1 MKWRSRTT
9 GAKRVRLTGAL
20 AILVL
25 AAITT
30 RAQEATL
37 EGKKIAA
44 ARVVDAQ
51 GHPVPE
57 KLSTGAIQAGSEFHM
72 VEERQTIRDLNA
84 TGLFS
89 NIQAKATQESDGLHV
104 DFVVTPNFYN
114 GVLRVQGL
122 KEPPN
127 EATALAA
134 LRMPLGQ
141 PFQLADLEAGLGRLR
156 QTLQEDGFYNPQVA
170 YGLVRHEDTRQIDI
184 TVNLVPGRRAKL
196 SAVTIENQTPF
207 PLGELREQAKIK
219 KGNPVTTERIDRST
233 ERLRNHLVASGYLEA
248 RVSATRGAYDAKS
261 ATLPLTVSVVAGPRV
276 SVHVT
281 DVKISGSEIRKLV
294 PVYQEGDVDPDLLE
308 EGKRN
313 IRDWLQGKGY
323 FDSTVSYTTNLDPN
337 TRVDVIQYQVDRGIR
352 HKLVGVVI
360 EGNRYF
366 STDALRSR
374 LQIQPKGFL
383 THGHFSQAV
392 VRADANSIHALYL
405 SNGFLQSQVNPEV
418 QDDYQGKK
426 GDVFVVYHITEG
438 QQTHVA
444 DLKIQGNHGLTTTQ
458 LLTVIETTK
467 GQPYSP
473 VNVASDRDNVL
484 AYYFDQGY
492 PDAQFQSQATQAG
505 PSRVDL
511 LYQITEGARVDV
523 GDLLLEGYRYTRPGL
538 IRRQVV
544 VKPGG
549 PLREGDVL
557 ATQQKLYN
565 LAIFDRVQVQPQN
578 PDGTYPKK
586 NVLVDVEEGKR
597 YTISYGFG
605 FEAQRLASTS
615 NPSGTEINASPLGI
629 FEVSKINVGGRGHT
643 ASLKLRGSTLEYQAL
658 ASYAAPNFLTYPW
671 LNLVIS
677 GFADKASYV
686 NTFTAKRYEGSIQ
699 LSQNLSSTTSLQ
711 SRYFYRRVNVD
722 ASTLKVSV
730 TEVPLFSQPT
740 KVSGF
745 EETWVR
751 DRRDNPADAT
761 RGSLTTADV
770 SFAGRSL
777 GSTATFLRFTVQNST
792 YTPFRHA
799 ALVFA
804 RSTTFGIEDAFS
816 SCGIVPCTEDD
827 IPLPE
832 RLFAGGG
839 TSLRGFSLNQA
850 GPRDP
855 TTGFPIGGTAMIIF
869 NQEIRFPIRAPFVG
883 NHLGGALFYDAG
895 NVFSDINHVTLRY
908 TPLPP
913 PAGCAPGTTIKNTL
927 SQCPNLNYF
936 SHTVGFG
943 LRYGTPIGPVR
954 VDFGYQLNP
963 ASFLSQQSTTVGGI
977 TTTQVITSRLPH
989 FQFFFNIGSVF

>member
-1 MKWRSRTT
+1 MRMKWRSRTT
-9 GAKRVRLTGAL
+9 RAKRIGRIGAL
-20 AILVL
+20 AILL
-25 AAITT
+25 LSAIATA

-37 EGKKIAA
+37 EGKKIAGV
-44 ARVVDAQ
+44 RVVDAD
-51 GHPVPE
+51 GKPVTE
-57 KLSTGAIQAGSEFHM
+57 KLSTGAVQPGSDFHM
-72 VEERQTIRDLNA
+72 VDEREAIRDLNA

-89 NIQAKATQESDGLHV
+89 DIQARATEQADGLHV
-104 DFVVTPNFYN
+104 DFVVTRNFYN
-114 GVLRVQGL
+114 GVVRIQGL

-141 PFQLADLEAGLGRLR
+141 PFQLSDLQAGVERLK
-156 QTLQEDGFYNPQVA
+156 QTLQEDGFYDAQA
-170 YGLVRHEDTRQIDI
+170 SYGLVRHADTRQIDI
-184 TVNLVPGRRAKL
+184 TVNVVPGRRAKL
-196 SAVTIENQTPF
+196 SAVTVQNQTPF
-207 PLGELREQAKIK
+207 PAQEVREQAKIK
-219 KGNPVTTERIDRST
+219 KGNTVTLERIDRST
-233 ERLRNHLVASGYLEA
+233 ERLRNYLVSSGYLEA
-248 RVSATRGAYDAKS
+248 RASATRGAYDAKT
-261 ATLPLTVSVVAGPRV
+261 ATLPLTLTVVAGPRV
-276 SVHVT
+276 SVQVIG
-281 DVKISGSEIRKLV
+281 VKISGKEVRKLV
-294 PVYQEGDVDPDLLE
+294 PVYAEGDVDPDLLE

-313 IRDWLQGKGY
+313 IRDWLQSQSY
-323 FDSTVSYTTNLDPN
+323 FDSTVNYTTQLDPN
-337 TRVDVIQYQVDRGIR
+337 SHVDVIQYTVDRGIR
-352 HKLVGVVI
+352 HKLVGVVV

-374 LQIQPKGFL
+374 LQIQPKSFL
-383 THGHFSQAV
+383 TRGRFSQGL
-392 VRADANSIHALYL
+392 VRADANSIRALYL

-418 QDDYQGKK
+418 DDDYQEKK
-426 GDVFVVYHITEG
+426 GDVLVVYHIAEG

-444 DLKIQGNHGLTTTQ
+444 DLKIQGNQGLTTKQ
-458 LLTVIETTK
+458 LLTVIESTK
-467 GQPYSP
+467 GQPYSQ
-473 VNVASDRDNVL
+473 VNVTSDRDNIL

-492 PDAQFQSQATQAG
+492 PDAQFEAQVTPAG
-505 PSRVDL
+505 TDRVNL
-511 LYQITEGARVDV
+511 AYQITEGPRVDV
-523 GDLLLEGYRYTRPGL
+523 SEVLLEGYRYTRPGI

-586 NVLVDVEEGKR
+586 NVVVNVEEGKR

-615 NPSGTEINASPLGI
+615 NATGTEINASPLGI

-643 ASLKLRGSTLEYQAL
+643 ASLKLRGSTLEYQGL
-658 ASYAAPNFLTYPW
+658 MSYAAPNFLTYPW
-671 LNLVIS
+671 LNLVIT

-686 NTFTAKRYEGSIQ
+686 NTFTARRYEGSVQ
-699 LSQNLSSTTSLQ
+699 LSQTISPATSLQ
-711 SRYFYRRVNVD
+711 TRYFFRYVTVD
-722 ASTLKVSV
+722 RKSLKVSV
-730 TEVPLFSQPT
+730 AEVPLFSQPT

-751 DRRDNPADAT
+751 ERRDNPADAT
-761 RGSLTTADV
+761 KGSFSTADV
-770 SFAGRSL
+770 SIAAKSL
-777 GSTATFLRFTVQNST
+777 GSTATFVRFSVQNST
-792 YTPFRHA
+792 YTPFRHSSF
-799 ALVFA
+799 VFA
-804 RSTTFGIEDAFS
+804 RSTTFGIENAFNDLN
-816 SCGIVPCTEDD
+816 GEDD

-855 TTGFPIGGTAMIIF
+855 TTGFPIGGTAMIVF
-869 NQEIRFPIRAPFVG
+869 NQEIRFPMRAPFVG

-895 NVFSDINHVTLRY
+895 NVFSDLNHVSLRY
-908 TPLPP
+908 KPLPP
-913 PAGCAPGTTIKNTL
+913 PAGCQPGTTITQTL

-943 LRYGTPIGPVR
+943 LRYSTPIGPVR

-963 ASFLSQQSTTVGGI
+963 PSFLSLD
-977 TTTQVITSRLPH
+977 TTTNQVITSRLPH